1 MDSTPLDPDRYLVGP
16 ALVLG
21 TEGEERDHIL
31 RTFTDRGIDAV
42 AAADLDVARE
52 RLDGRLPAFVVLCP
66 GGEPDPE
73 RVVLAH
79 AAALDAFDTSI
90 GHHTGDRQEFHE
102 TVERI
107 LRQAQRRNTTLAILC
122 LELASATPNN
132 PALSVEARER
142 LSSVLVDRLRA
153 SLRDRDV
160 MARVAEETGDLQVA
174 ALGRQ
179 RFLLMLE
186 LRRAHD
192 ASNVGRRLL
201 ELLTQPITVDE
212 QAFSPG
218 FFIGVSLFPHDT
230 SSSEELLKLAERA
243 ARLARED
250 GVNSVRYCS
259 DSMNSAA
266 LEMLSMESA
275 LRRALRDEELLVY
288 YQPKVEIATE
298 RIVGMEALVRWRH
311 PELGM
316 VSPGQFIPLAEDTG
330 LISPIGEWVLR
341 RACEDS
347 LEWQRSGLP
356 PIQMAVNLSSVQFR
370 DPNLYES
377 VIGTIES
384 TGLDPRHVELEL
396 TESMLMEDA
405 EKAVGILNR
414 FKQHGIKISIDD
426 FGTGYSSLS
435 YLKRFPIDA
444 LKIDRSFI
452 TEVNT
457 NPDDAS
463 ISTSIILMGR
473 SLKLRVIAEGVET
486 RSQLS
491 FLRVMQCDE
500 VQGFLFSPPV
510 PADQAKALL
519 ERQDRRGAA

>member
-1 MDSTPLDPDRYLVGP
+1 M
-16 ALVLG
+16 LVLG
-21 TEGEERDHIL
+21 ARGAERDEL
-31 RTFTDRGIDAV
+31 CRQLEARGLTCIPAV
-42 AAADLDVARE
+42 DTSEARPA
-52 RLDGRLPAFVVLCP
+52 LDGNIPSFVALCTAGEVDPQRVL
-66 GGEPDPE
+66 
-73 RVVLAH
+73 LHH
-79 AAALDAFDTSI
+79 AAQIEDLSVSEGA
-90 GHHTGDRQEFHE
+90 GHARDREDFEE
-102 TVERI
+102 TLGRI
-107 LRQAQRRNTTLAILC
+107 LRQAERRNNTIAVLC
-122 LELASATPNN
+122 LELTSATPTN
-132 PALSVEARER
+132 PTLTSGGREE
-142 LSSVLVDRLRA
+142 LCIQLIDRLRS

-160 MARVAEETGDLQVA
+160 MARVIDDAGDLQIT

-201 ELLTQPITVDE
+201 ELLTQSVEIEDQV
-212 QAFSPG
+212 FSPG
-218 FFIGVSLFPHDT
+218 FFIGVSLFPHD
-230 SSSEELLKLAERA
+230 SADAAELLGAAERA
-243 ARLARED
+243 ARRARED
-250 GVNSVRYCS
+250 GVNSVRYS
-259 DSMNSAA
+259 SESMNSAA

-275 LRRALRDEELLVY
+275 LRRALREEELLVY

-330 LISPIGEWVLR
+330 LIGPIGDFVLR

-347 LEWQRSGLP
+347 LAWQRSGLP
-356 PIQMAVNLSSVQFR
+356 PILMAVNLSSVQFR

-377 VIGTIES
+377 VIGTIEK
-384 TGLDPRHVELEL
+384 TGLDPRYVELEL
-396 TESMLMEDA
+396 TESMLMEEA

-473 SLKLRVIAEGVET
+473 SLKLKVIAEGVET

-510 PADQAKALL
+510 PADQAKAML
-519 ERQDRRGAA
+519 ERQAQRSAA

>member
-1 MDSTPLDPDRYLVGP
+1 MESEASPLGP

-21 TEGEERDHIL
+21 SDNEERGSL
-31 RTFTDRGIDAV
+31 CGLLAARGIEAV
-42 AAADLDVARE
+42 AATSMEEAHE
-52 RLDGRLPAFVVLCP
+52 RLDGRLPVFVVLCTE
-66 GGEPDPE
+66 GEPDPE
-73 RVVLAH
+73 RIVLTH
-79 AAALDAFDTSI
+79 AASLESSGGYGANSANDRREFVTTLD
-90 GHHTGDRQEFHE
+90 
-102 TVERI
+102 RI
-107 LRQAQRRNTTLAILC
+107 MRQAQRRSTTLAVLC
-122 LELASATPNN
+122 LEVSSASPNN
-132 PALSVEARER
+132 PNLTSEANEQ
-142 LSSVLVDRLRA
+142 LTAVLVDRLRA

-160 MARVAEETGDLQVA
+160 MARIADESGDLQVA
-174 ALGRQ
+174 ALGKQ
-179 RFLLMLE
+179 RFLLLLE

-201 ELLTQPITVDE
+201 ELLTQDVNVHGRSF
-212 QAFSPG
+212 APG
-218 FFIGVSLFPHDT
+218 FFIGVSLYPND
-230 SSSEELLKLAERA
+230 SPSPDELLQMAERA

-250 GVNSVRYCS
+250 GVNSIRYCS
-259 DSMNSAA
+259 DSMNSVA
-266 LEMLSMESA
+266 LELLSMESA
-275 LRRALRDEELLVY
+275 LRRALREEELLVY

-330 LISPIGEWVLR
+330 LIGPIGEWVLR
-341 RACEDS
+341 RACQDA
-347 LEWQRSGLP
+347 LEWQRAGLP
-356 PIQMAVNLSSVQFR
+356 PIQMAVNLSSIQFR

-377 VIGTIES
+377 VVQTIAE
-384 TGLDPRHVELEL
+384 TGLEPHHVELEL

-452 TEVNT
+452 AEVNT

-510 PADQAKALL
+510 PADQARALL
-519 ERQDRRGAA
+519 ERQEARGAA

>member
-1 MDSTPLDPDRYLVGP
+1 MIGP
-16 ALVLG
+16 GGSERDALVAWLEAKG
-21 TEGEERDHIL
+21 LPCVSSETA
-31 RTFTDRGIDAV
+31 TT
-42 AAADLDVARE
+42 AAEA
-52 RLDGRLPAFVVLCP
+52 LDGHTPSFIALCTS
-66 GGEPDPE
+66 GEVDPE
-73 RVVLAH
+73 RVLLHHSSLIEEGDGEASGYARDREDFSHTLAR
-79 AAALDAFDTSI
+79 LLP
-90 GHHTGDRQEFHE
+90 Q
-102 TVERI
+102 VER
-107 LRQAQRRNTTLAILC
+107 RGTTIAVLC
-122 LELASATPNN
+122 LELTSGTPSN
-132 PALSVEARER
+132 PSLSGAGREELCSRLIER
-142 LSSVLVDRLRA
+142 LRS

-160 MARVAEETGDLQVA
+160 MARVIDDTGDLQIT

-201 ELLTQPITVDE
+201 ELLTQPMDIE
-212 QAFSPG
+212 GAKFLPG
-218 FFIGVSLFPHDT
+218 FFIGVSLYPHDSAESADLL
-230 SSSEELLKLAERA
+230 SSAERA
-243 ARLARED
+243 ARRARED
-250 GVNSVRYCS
+250 GINSVRYS
-259 DSMNSAA
+259 SESMNSAA

-330 LISPIGEWVLR
+330 LIGPIGDFVLR

-347 LEWQRSGLP
+347 LSWQRAGLP
-356 PIQMAVNLSSVQFR
+356 PILMAVNLSSVQFR
-370 DPNLYES
+370 DPNLYDS
-377 VIGTIES
+377 VLEAIQG
-384 TGLDPRHVELEL
+384 TGLDPRYVELEL
-396 TESMLMEDA
+396 TESMLMEEAD
-405 EKAVGILNR
+405 KAVGILNR

-426 FGTGYSSLS
+426 FGTGYSSLA

-473 SLKLRVIAEGVET
+473 SLKLKVIAEGVET

-491 FLRVMQCDE
+491 FLRVC
-500 VQGFLFSPPV
+500 LLYTSPSPR
-510 PADQAKALL
+510 DS
-519 ERQDRRGAA
+519 